1 MSFKRNIAKS
11 LEGIY
16 LLRNCWCDMYYNM
29 SHCTSVTIPE
39 SDPMFRMLCGYKQS
53 MLLTNHA

>member
-1 MSFKRNIAKS
+1 MRNIAKS